1 MIDMWSFGCM
11 MYELYIGY
19 PLFPSESEAELLHS
33 IMEVKN
39 IPPKY
44 LIDKGRRKHLFFED
58 DYSLKEFKFPK
69 GRTYTPGIRELKQL
83 LSSCEDET
91 FLDFVEVSCYSNC
104 RDA

>member
-1 MIDMWSFGCM
+1 MWSFGCM

-44 LIDKGRRKHLFFED
+44 LIEVCRFP
-58 DYSLKEFKFPK
+58 YSLERQK
-69 GRTYTPGIRELKQL
+69 
-83 LSSCEDET
+83 ET
-91 FLDFVEVSCYSNC
+91 FIL
-104 RDA
+104 